1 MQTIERMQI
10 KTSREPDETRTFQK
24 GKVELFKL
32 GSSTVGKAT
41 FEPGWKWSECV
52 GPIAGTASCEC
63 GHVGYQISGT
73 MHLKSDDGREYDIKP
88 GDSFFIPPGHDGW
101 VVGEEACVVLDFQGF
116 VDYAKPGSG
125 EKKAQ
130 PQSERRQR
138 KH

>member
-10 KTSREPDETRTFQK
+10 KTSGTPDETRTFEK
-24 GKVELFKL
+24 GKVELYKL
-32 GSSTVGKAT
+32 GSSTLGKAT

-52 GPIAGTASCEC
+52 KPIAKTDSCEC

-73 MHLKSDDGREYDIKP
+73 MHVKSDDGREYDIKA

-101 VVGEEACVVLDFQGF
+101 VVGSEPVVCLDFQGM
-116 VDYAKPGSG
+116 VEYAKPSG
-125 EKKAQ
+125 ESVQ
-130 PQSERRQR
+130 NRVERQQR